1 MQKLVFP
8 KVVTCFYY
16 NMKFKEEKPIT
27 TKVNGI
33 ELKFNVG
40 ELWKILDIMN
50 KHLCLYESKKRLK
63 VDGFK
68 PIEVV

>member
-1 MQKLVFP
+1 
-8 KVVTCFYY
+8 
-16 NMKFKEEKPIT
+16 MKFKEERPIT

-50 KHLCLYESKKRLK
+50 KHLYLYESKKRLK